1 MPRIVVERVATP
13 PPPVLVCDPTHLVA
27 YLVARA
33 PVKSA
38 TFMLSSVPEELRSAP
53 CFFFRAEIRGQSAH
67 ALADTGASENFVSA
81 ELARALGVMTHPQKH
96 PVHIRIADGSVLPCD
111 QFARIKLRIGTWTAR
126 MAFTVLPT
134 GVPLVLGMP
143 FFLKYE
149 PRILWRSHQF
159 VIDEGRTTHVLS
171 AELTLEH
178 FNPISVPSVAAVVRP
193 PPPQSCGRWPHYHRC
208 QWKKFP

>member
-1 MPRIVVERVATP
+1 
-13 PPPVLVCDPTHLVA
+13 
-27 YLVARA
+27 
-33 PVKSA
+33 
-38 TFMLSSVPEELRSAP
+38 
-53 CFFFRAEIRGQSAH
+53 
-67 ALADTGASENFVSA
+67 
-81 ELARALGVMTHPQKH
+81 
-96 PVHIRIADGSVLPCD
+96 
-111 QFARIKLRIGTWTAR
+111 

-193 PPPQSCGRWPHYHRC
+193 PPQVCGRWPHYRRC
-208 QWKKFP
+208 QSKKFP